1 MTGGDGEGEERGC
14 DVETMMMC
22 QFGIEGGMNLITSHQ
37 HLTKSTHHK
46 TKMKKN
52 NNIGTKNSLTFILR
66 SKMKVGS
73 KVRGFARPSPVRG

>member
-1 MTGGDGEGEERGC
+1 MTGGDGEREERGC

-22 QFGIEGGMNLITSHQ
+22 QLGIESGMNLSTSHQ

-52 NNIGTKNSLTFILR
+52 NNIGTKIS
-66 SKMKVGS
+66 
-73 KVRGFARPSPVRG
+73 